1 MCNILK
7 FSTLSLVRIKYTLS
21 NILAVY
27 LVTTLAKVLSL
38 NKKNGFSEHFILLF
52 YEISEYPNP
61 KGTFSEM
68 IHTKFYWCRDV
79 SDAIMHCL
87 WKCQSF
93 WRYLNQHFY
102 FVGKILTIVILK
114 ISKKTI
120 TSS

>member
-1 MCNILK
+1 MQTLERYFFIL
-7 FSTLSLVRIKYTLS
+7 RHNQNYIKYTLS

-38 NKKNGFSEHFILLF
+38 NKKNGFSEHFILHF

-68 IHTKFYWCRDV
+68 IHTKFY
-79 SDAIMHCL
+79 
-87 WKCQSF
+87 
-93 WRYLNQHFY
+93 